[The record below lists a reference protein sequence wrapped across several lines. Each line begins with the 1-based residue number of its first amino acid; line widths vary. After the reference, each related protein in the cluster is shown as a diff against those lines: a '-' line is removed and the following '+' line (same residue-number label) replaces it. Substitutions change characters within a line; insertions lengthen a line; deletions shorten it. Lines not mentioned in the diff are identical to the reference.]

1 MLNYQFPILT
11 RGKRQGTTVLAVLSD
26 RNWDERL
33 SAGTPLLLK
42 IDVANIIRI
51 VLALTP
57 LLLAPAL
64 LSLLSEGQLNLGG
77 GEKDVILV
85 VPWLFWSVVYAFS
98 SFFLWGRGW
107 AIGRATGL
115 SILVATAGV
124 LVAGLILALIGNL
137 GIGGRF

>member
-1 MLNYQFPILT
+1 M
-11 RGKRQGTTVLAVLSD
+11 
-26 RNWDERL
+26 RNI
-33 SAGTPLLLK
+33 T
-42 IDVANIIRI
+42 RI
-51 VLALTP
+51 VLALSP
-57 LLLAPAL
+57 LLVTPVL
-64 LSLLSEGQLNLGG
+64 LSLLAGGQLNLGG

-107 AIGRATGL
+107 ATGRATGL

>member
-1 MLNYQFPILT
+1 
-11 RGKRQGTTVLAVLSD
+11 
-26 RNWDERL
+26 
-33 SAGTPLLLK
+33 LLK
-42 IDVANIIRI
+42 IDVGNIIRI

-64 LSLLSEGQLNLGG
+64 LSLLSGGQLNLGG
-77 GEKDVILV
+77 GEKDVIVV
-85 VPWLFWSVVYAFS
+85 VPWLLWSVVYAFS

-124 LVAGLILALIGNL
+124 LVAGLILALIGQL

>member
-1 MLNYQFPILT
+1 M
-11 RGKRQGTTVLAVLSD
+11 G
-26 RNWDERL
+26 
-33 SAGTPLLLK
+33 
-42 IDVANIIRI
+42 NITRI

-57 LLLAPAL
+57 LLRAPAL
-64 LSLLSEGQLNLGG
+64 LSLLAGGQLNLGG

-85 VPWLFWSVVYAFS
+85 VPWLLWSVVYAFS

-107 AIGRATGL
+107 AIGGATGL

-124 LVAGLILALIGNL
+124 WLAGLILALIGQL